1 MPRNTAAECI
11 SRELAI
17 VANESGATV
26 VFLKSHP
33 AWAAA
38 HRREA
43 ARMEAMRRH
52 PSFLAKQRA
61 AAAHGGD
68 SQRLS
73 VASGCATS
81 AKRRPGRRHLVAVD
95 SVSTNR

>member
-1 MPRNTAAECI
+1 
-11 SRELAI
+11 LAI

-38 HRREA
+38 HRREV
-43 ARMEAMRRH
+43 ARTEAMRRH
-52 PSFLAKQRA
+52 PSFLAKQPA
-61 AAAHGGD
+61 AKAQGGD

-73 VASGCATS
+73 AASRCAPA
-81 AKRRPGRRHLVAVD
+81 AKRRPGRPHLVAVD
-95 SVSTNR
+95 SVSRNR